1 MLQSSSVGSRK
12 LLKMRVFFGVSAGRE
27 QKLDVC
33 EQEISEEDGQ
43 EEEGE
48 EEEVEG
54 EREGVPTLASQ
65 ESQEETSIFKLKMKR
80 FPRDTAAGLR
90 IRAEPSLTVRSVY
103 LWTYFSDCFV
113 YFAPLSS
120 LAG

>member
-1 MLQSSSVGSRK
+1 MFCGI
-12 LLKMRVFFGVSAGRE
+12 SAGHE
-27 QKLDVC
+27 QQLDVC
-33 EQEISEEDGQ
+33 EQEISEEDGE

-48 EEEVEG
+48 EEEIEVEG

-80 FPRDTAAGLR
+80 FPEATAAGLR

-103 LWTYFSDCFV
+103 LWTY
-113 YFAPLSS
+113 L
-120 LAG
+120 